1 MWIVALALRRPYT
14 FIVMAL
20 LIIIMAGVAISR
32 TAVDIF
38 PDINIP
44 VVAIVWQYA
53 GLSPQEMT
61 DRIVSNTERG
71 LTTMV
76 NDIEHID
83 SQAMTG
89 RAVEKIFF
97 QQGTSVQTSI
107 AQVTAAAQMMT
118 RNLPQGTQ
126 PPVIL
131 IYSASSVPIIQLGF
145 SSHALPEQDLNDI
158 AQQFVRAQLSTI

>member
-14 FIVMAL
+14 FVVMAM
-20 LIIIMAGVAISR
+20 LIIIMSAVAITR
-32 TAVDIF
+32 TSVDIF

-44 VVAIVWQYA
+44 VVAIVWQYG

-83 SQAMTG
+83 SQSMTG

-97 QQGTSVQTSI
+97 QPSANVQTAV
-107 AQVTAAAQMMT
+107 AQVTAAAQMMI

-131 IYSASSVPIIQLGF
+131 IYSSSSVPIIQLGF
-145 SSHALPEQDLNDI
+145 SSHSLPEQDLNDI
-158 AQQFVRAQLSTI
+158 